1 MASLKVFLAV
11 YLLGGIT
18 FLPLVLFTLYK
29 IHLLYSNLKSAS
41 KKELDHDTADEI
53 DEKTRL
59 LARDIDPEFK
69 AGKLEEQ
76 LGVKVF
82 SKGWI
87 TVTKQYYYH
96 SSEVAVIL
104 KNSNNNKDSD
114 TALQEQILQRTDL
127 KKKQRFFAVLRH
139 GNLFLYKDDSQNANL
154 VHAISLQNRFITI
167 WPRFDEMGKEE
178 LPDAS
183 LFTKRTCIAIFKNDL
198 VSIDS
203 KNHNVI
209 LPHFDPLTS
218 AESNNGDI
226 STNDTTHEYQSQFH
240 SSNQFFL
247 YFDNN
252 MDKEDWYYQLIN
264 ASKNSNSLSTGL
276 LDPNVSANA
285 AHLKTKDML
294 QLIQDINS
302 TENQLTTK
310 WLNALLG
317 RLFLSLQQ
325 TDTLNKF
332 IHEKICKKLNKIKT
346 PGFLD
351 DLVVEK
357 VDVGDS
363 APLFTS
369 PELLE
374 LSPEG
379 STKIAIDVQ
388 YRGNLAIIIAT
399 KASINLGSHFK
410 QREVSLQLSIK
421 IKEFSGPLLF
431 LIKPPP
437 SNRIW
442 YAFRTEP
449 IMDFEI
455 EPIVSSSKLSYNVVT
470 NAIKSKFAE
479 AVKESLVVPFMDDI
493 VFYPTP
499 NEVYRGGIW
508 EEQDPEAAARARTAA
523 AASDMNNTSAKEHLE
538 ALQEGGMKTQS
549 RIKKALRPE
558 RKKENLK
565 DLVDASGVA
574 TKTTT
579 QTTVTTA
586 TNDDVSSSENS
597 TKSRKYFKN
606 SIKKIGRWYKDNVGN
621 SSDTE
626 DMDEIDVQDKK
637 NDDSADERES
647 DNPILT
653 SNPKMISNRRP
664 VPRRPSQ
671 PLNTLSPKLEGRKEK
686 DTENFPVPPSA
697 SNMNASK
704 MFANKEN
711 RKFSVSSN
719 DSQNSLKNGDPHVK
733 ASKLESSQAFVKKTS
748 QNRFN
753 DGFFKQDLEFEE
765 QREPKL

>member
-1 MASLKVFLAV
+1 MANLKVLLAV
-11 YLLGGIT
+11 YLFGGIT
-18 FLPLVLFTLYK
+18 FLPFVLFILYEV
-29 IHLLYSNLKSAS
+29 HVLYSNLESAS
-41 KKELDHDTADEI
+41 KKEANHDEGEQV
-53 DEKTRL
+53 DEKSRL
-59 LARDIDPEFK
+59 LARDIDPDFK
-69 AGKLEEQ
+69 AGRLEEK
-76 LGVKVF
+76 LGVDVS

-104 KNSNNNKDSD
+104 KNSSNKDSD

-139 GNLFLYKDDSQNANL
+139 GNLFLYKDGSQNANL

-167 WPRFDEMGKEE
+167 WPRYDEMGKEE
-178 LPDAS
+178 LSDAS
-183 LFTKRTCIAIFKNDL
+183 LFTKRTCIAIFKNEL

-226 STNDTTHEYQSQFH
+226 SNNDTTHEYQSQFH

-264 ASKNSNSLSTGL
+264 ASKSNNISSANL
-276 LDPNVSANA
+276 LNPNLSANA

-310 WLNALLG
+310 WLNALFG
-317 RLFLSLQQ
+317 RIFLSLQQ
-325 TDTLNKF
+325 TDTLNEF

-379 STKIAIDVQ
+379 STKFAIDVQ
-388 YRGNLAIIIAT
+388 YRGNLTIIIAT
-399 KASINLGSHFK
+399 KANINLGSHFK

-421 IKEFSGPLLF
+421 IKELSGPLLF

-437 SNRIW
+437 SNRVW
-442 YAFRTEP
+442 YAFRSEP

-479 AVKESLVVPFMDDI
+479 AIKESLVVPFMDDI
-493 VFYPTP
+493 VFYSTP
-499 NEVYRGGIW
+499 NEIYRGGIW
-508 EEQDPEAAARARTAA
+508 EEQDPEAVVEAHATAA
-523 AASDMNNTSAKEHLE
+523 VPGTNTSAKEHL
-538 ALQEGGMKTQS
+538 AAVQDGRTRTQS
-549 RIKKALRPE
+549 RIKKVLRSE

-565 DLVDASGVA
+565 DVVDAPAVT

-579 QTTVTTA
+579 QATVTTA

-606 SIKKIGRWYKDNVGN
+606 SIKKIGKWYKDNVGN

-626 DMDEIDVQDKK
+626 DMDYADLQDKK
-637 NDDSADERES
+637 NDDSTEEKES

-653 SNPKMISNRRP
+653 CSPKMISNRRP

-671 PLNTLSPKLEGRKEK
+671 QALNSASPKLEGKMEK
-686 DTENFPVPPSA
+686 DTEAFPVPPA
-697 SNMNASK
+697 SSKVNASE

-719 DSQNSLKNGDPHVK
+719 GSQNSLNSDPHTK
-733 ASKLESSQAFVKKTS
+733 TQKLESSQAFVKKTPS
-748 QNRFN
+748 NRFN

-765 QREPKL
+765 QREPKV

>member
-1 MASLKVFLAV
+1 MIQQTKLMR
-11 YLLGGIT
+11 
-18 FLPLVLFTLYK
+18 
-29 IHLLYSNLKSAS
+29 
-41 KKELDHDTADEI
+41 
-53 DEKTRL
+53 KTRL

-167 WPRFDEMGKEE
+167 WPRFDELGKEE

-218 AESNNGDI
+218 AESNSGDI

-388 YRGNLAIIIAT
+388 YRGNLTIIIAT

-479 AVKESLVVPFMDDI
+479 AVKE
-493 VFYPTP
+493 
-499 NEVYRGGIW
+499 GGIW

-538 ALQEGGMKTQS
+538 ALQEGGMKTQ
-549 RIKKALRPE
+549 I
-558 RKKENLK
+558 
-565 DLVDASGVA
+565 
-574 TKTTT
+574 
-579 QTTVTTA
+579 TTA

-719 DSQNSLKNGDPHVK
+719 DSQNSLKK
-733 ASKLESSQAFVKKTS
+733 W
-748 QNRFN
+748 
-753 DGFFKQDLEFEE
+753 
-765 QREPKL
+765 